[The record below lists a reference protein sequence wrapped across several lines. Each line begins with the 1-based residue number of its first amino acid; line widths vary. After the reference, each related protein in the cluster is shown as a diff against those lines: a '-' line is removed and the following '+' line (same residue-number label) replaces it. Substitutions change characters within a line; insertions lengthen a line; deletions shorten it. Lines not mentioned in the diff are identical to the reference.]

1 MKELMR
7 LFIAINFN
15 EKIKTNLYELT
26 QELKGNI
33 THGHVTHKDNFHLTL
48 VFIGETKD
56 YEHARQAMEQAVS
69 SREIPSFLL
78 NFGGFGRFK
87 GRSGDIYWVG
97 VEPNPVLTEL
107 NQVLV
112 KELRKFEFYIEERE
126 YKPHLTLGR
135 DIKLK
140 QGFSVN
146 DFEKLVPEM
155 SMSVREIGL
164 MKSERINGKLVY
176 TEIYKKNLMV

>member
-15 EKIKTNLYELT
+15 EEIKSNLYELT
-26 QELKGNI
+26 QTLKENL
-33 THGHVTHKDNFHLTL
+33 TQGHVTHKDNFHLTL

-56 YEHARQAMEQAVS
+56 LENAQQAMEQVVS
-69 SREIPSFLL
+69 NSKIPAFQL
-78 NFGGFGRFK
+78 NLKGFGKFK
-87 GRSGDIYWVG
+87 GRTGDIFWVG
-97 VEPNPVLTEL
+97 VTQNPVLTEL
-107 NQVLV
+107 NHALV
-112 KELRKFEFYIEERE
+112 KELRRFEFDIEEKE

-140 QGFSVN
+140 KDYSVN
-146 DFEKLVPEM
+146 DFEKLVKEQ

-176 TEIYKKNLMV
+176 TEIYKKNLMD